1 MVGFIIRRVLAA
13 IPVLWIVI
21 SVTFVL
27 MHLAPGGPWDAMKGK
42 KRLDPALQAA
52 FNHKYGLDKPLYEQ
66 YLLYLRDVVRL
77 DFGTSFAQQGSST
90 FSIIARGFPYSA
102 SVGLGAFFF
111 AVIVGIP
118 LGILASTKQNTWVDY
133 ISLIGA
139 TASYAIPNFVIGVF
153 MLVIFGVKLGWV
165 SILWKGQWSNYV
177 LPSIVLGLGSAAFLA
192 RLTRAAMLEEL
203 HHEYVRTA
211 RAKGLSTRVVIA
223 RHVVRNALIPVVTI
237 MGPTIAALV
246 TGTIIIEQIFNVPGM
261 GRLYITSIT
270 SRDYPVIMGVTL
282 LYAFFI
288 ILGNMLVDITYGLID
303 PRVKNR

>member
-1 MVGFIIRRVLAA
+1 
-13 IPVLWIVI
+13 
-21 SVTFVL
+21 
-27 MHLAPGGPWDAMKGK
+27 
-42 KRLDPALQAA
+42 
-52 FNHKYGLDKPLYEQ
+52 
-66 YLLYLRDVVRL
+66 
-77 DFGTSFAQQGSST
+77 
-90 FSIIARGFPYSA
+90 
-102 SVGLGAFFF
+102 
-111 AVIVGIP
+111 
-118 LGILASTKQNTWVDY
+118 
-133 ISLIGA
+133 
-139 TASYAIPNFVIGVF
+139 
-153 MLVIFGVKLGWV
+153 
-165 SILWKGQWSNYV
+165 
-177 LPSIVLGLGSAAFLA
+177 
-192 RLTRAAMLEEL
+192 MLEEL